1 MGEVDM
7 KKLISNLAAEQERDT
22 ELNKITLALSQI
34 PNVPHKWEK
43 HFSLFNKHLFHRA
56 NEQGDDWKLC
66 IPKVIIPEVVRDC
79 HLRYGHI
86 GPKKCS
92 DILKE
97 SCKFNNMER
106 TVRKILQTC
115 EICQKAKVNN
125 RKQEG
130 LMQHV
135 MPVSYTHLD
144 VYKRQ
149 Q

>member
-1 MGEVDM
+1 M
-7 KKLISNLAAEQERDT
+7 K
-22 ELNKITLALSQI
+22 
-34 PNVPHKWEK
+34 
-43 HFSLFNKHLFHRA
+43 
-56 NEQGDDWKLC
+56 
-66 IPKVIIPEVVRDC
+66 DC

-106 TVRKILQTC
+106 TVRKMLKMC

-130 LMQHV
+130 LI
-135 MPVSYTHLD
+135 TTCNT
-144 VYKRQ
+144 RQ
-149 Q
+149 SFSNSCRRFIWSTTQESRRSDLFTCRIRRFY